1 MKIDEF
7 DRRRKLPLVDQN
19 VVNQVEL
26 LELSNTLVEG
36 LTQYETVIRLVLNH
50 VPAPP

>member
-7 DRRRKLPLVDQN
+7 DRSRKLPLVDQD

-26 LELSNTLVEG
+26 LELSNALVEG
-36 LTQYETVIRLVLNH
+36 LTQYETVIRLVLNRA
-50 VPAPP
+50 APP